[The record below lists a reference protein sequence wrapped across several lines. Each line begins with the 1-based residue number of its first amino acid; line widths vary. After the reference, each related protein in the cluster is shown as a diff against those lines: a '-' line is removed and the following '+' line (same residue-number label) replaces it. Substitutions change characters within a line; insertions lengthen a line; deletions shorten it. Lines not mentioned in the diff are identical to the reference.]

1 MNKIKAK
8 PPKGILFWLIA
19 LVILI
24 MLWNMLSN
32 VSNSKS
38 KKLTFS
44 EFMDKVEN
52 DQISS
57 ALITGNVIAGD
68 MNPEE
73 GTNYT
78 RYESNIPQD
87 YPELINKL
95 RQHKV
100 NIEVEKLNKNEWLG
114 IILSLAPFLIIIVF
128 WVMIMRQ
135 QGGNKAF
142 TFGKSKARMFSGDK
156 NKTTFKDV
164 AGVEEAKE
172 ELEEIIEFL
181 KEPKKFQRLGGKIPK
196 GVLLIGPP
204 GTGKTLLAKAIAGE
218 ANVPFFSISGSDF
231 VELFVGVGAS
241 RVRDLFD
248 EGKKHAPCM
257 IFIDEIDAVGRQRG
271 TGLGGGHDERE
282 QTLNQL
288 LVEMDGFD
296 ANEGVIIIAATNR
309 PDILDSA
316 LLRPGRFD
324 RRIVVSTPDV
334 KGREEI
340 LKVHTR
346 STPMAKDVDLQSTG
360 PLHSGF
366 YRRRYRQ
373 HGQRGR
379 PVRLAQR

>member
-1 MNKIKAK
+1 MNTIKPK
-8 PPKGILFWLIA
+8 PPKGILFWIISLTL
-19 LVILI
+19 LVL
-24 MLWNMLSN
+24 LWNMLGNISN
-32 VSNSKS
+32 GKA
-38 KKLTFS
+38 KKVTFS

-52 DQISS
+52 NQIIS
-57 ALITGNVIAGD
+57 AFINGNVVTGN

-73 GTNYT
+73 SSTFT
-78 RYESNIPQD
+78 KYETSIPPD
-87 YPELINKL
+87 YPDLITILRKNK
-95 RQHKV
+95 V
-100 NIEVEKLNKNEWLG
+100 AIEVEKLNKNEWLG
-114 IILSLAPFLIIIVF
+114 ILLSWAPFVFIIVF
-128 WVMIMRQ
+128 WFMIMRQ

-142 TFGKSKARMFSGDK
+142 TFGKSKARMFSGGK
-156 NKTTFKDV
+156 NKVTFKDV

-241 RVRDLFD
+241 RVRDLFV
-248 EGKKHAPCM
+248 EGKKHAPCL

-316 LLRPGRFD
+316 LLRAGRFD

-334 KGREEI
+334 KGG
-340 LKVHTR
+340 KR
-346 STPMAKDVDLQSTG
+346 S
-360 PLHSGF
+360 
-366 YRRRYRQ
+366 
-373 HGQRGR
+373 
-379 PVRLAQR
+379 